1 MATYNTAFGSL
12 PGTNEMLGTTNT
24 TGGGRQQVYN
34 PQAQQRKQQQQQAQA
49 QTAQTFAQLQQQGM
63 ARPAPQA
70 PQARPIQ
77 QYGGSQQANEMRQR
91 LQQQLQSFGA
101 APSRFD
107 TQAFQQIRG
116 AQAQNLQAEYQGQR
130 KALDED
136 LARRGLFASSIG
148 GGRMGDLAGQQS
160 RALAD
165 LDARLLQQ
173 AAETQA
179 ADRGQL
185 LSAGQGLAE
194 LAGSQDLQQFEAN
207 RVGQAAEFEQGLRA
221 AEFGQQQYQQGSDI
235 ALRAGQAAQDY
246 EKFSR
251 DQELREAELLGNIG
265 GQNTLAARQQGEQ
278 ARQFDLEQQLRSQLG
293 LGGLDIQRGQLGLDR
308 ERLTQQQADAS
319 AERALRQKL
328 QTESLTAE
336 ERRQLADIDSRKALQ
351 AEELG
356 LERDRF
362 EADRDYRADQ
372 LGLNRDELTMRTNQI
387 VEDQRLRGVEITN
400 EDAYREAELEA
411 RTTQIANEFDI
422 SGRQITVDEARIKA
436 QREIA
441 EADNKAQLARLE
453 AQQTFQGG
461 EAGKERTFQ
470 QGETALDRQLRERL
484 GLTEA
489 TGQVYNFNPATGRVE
504 AIQGAT
510 GQTLEA
516 RRLGLTEAGL
526 TGQFGGKLTQDALQ
540 NAYARAA
547 QLSQTTGKQYTVNP
561 ETGAI
566 TQGTDST
573 LDAQL
578 RQGQLTG
585 QFGNKDTLEKLQQNL
600 EQSRFMTQQTGNIY
614 DAQGKLTGGT
624 TIAGQE
630 ATFQRAQTMADS
642 MSSQTG
648 NQYKVVRDEL
658 TGMFSVVPVDGKQT
672 QSAKLQ
678 DRQLAFQNA
687 ARLSEQSGFQYTVD
701 ATGNVVQERGADGRP
716 LATNAASQANLDRQ
730 LRSSGQEFEQGLQ
743 RARQLSETTGF
754 QYEPKLNTETQKYE
768 AQAIL
773 DQNGRQRVA
782 TPVSQANLDRQL
794 RQQLGMTEA
803 TGTVYDAAGA
813 PTEKATLES
822 RLREAGITGK
832 FGEQT
837 TLGASELSFNQ
848 AAEEARQL
856 SQTTGF
862 QYQTIFNP
870 TTKRFDVQAIINY
883 DGSQRLNTAA
893 SEALGLIGGQQ
904 TIAAQNASSQR
915 RIAEDQSMASLLAAL
930 RAALGK

>member
-24 TGGGRQQVYN
+24 TGGGRQQVYD
-34 PQAQQRKQQQQQAQA
+34 PQAQQRKQQQRQAQA
-49 QTAQTFAQLQQQGM
+49 QTSQTFAQLQQQGM
-63 ARPAPQA
+63 ARPAPQLQ
-70 PQARPIQ
+70 QARPVQ
-77 QYGGSQQANEMRQR
+77 QYGGSQQANEMRQK
-91 LQQQLQSFGA
+91 LQQQLQSFGD

-116 AQAQNLQAEYQGQR
+116 AQAQNLQAEYQGQK

-194 LAGSQDLQQFEAN
+194 LAGAQDLQQFEAN
-207 RVGQAAEFEQGLRA
+207 RVGQATEFEQGLRA

-251 DQELREAELLGNIG
+251 DQELREAELLGNVG

-362 EADRDYRADQ
+362 EADRDFRADQ
-372 LGLNRDELTMRTNQI
+372 LGLNRDELTMRANQI
-387 VEDQRLRGVEITN
+387 IEDQRLRGLEINN

-422 SGRQITVDEARIKA
+422 SGRQIGVDEARITA

-441 EADNKAQLARLE
+441 EADNKAQLARLQ

-504 AIQGAT
+504 AVQGAG

-547 QLSQTTGKQYTVNP
+547 QLSQTTGQQYTVNP
-561 ETGAI
+561 NTGELVRGDAA
-566 TQGTDST
+566 T

-585 QFGNKDTLEKLQQNL
+585 SFGGQATLDRLQQNL
-600 EQSRFMTQQTGNIY
+600 QQAQIMSQITG
-614 DAQGKLTGGT
+614 Q
-624 TIAGQE
+624 
-630 ATFQRAQTMADS
+630 
-642 MSSQTG
+642 
-648 NQYKVVRDEL
+648 
-658 TGMFSVVPVDGKQT
+658 
-672 QSAKLQ
+672 
-678 DRQLAFQNA
+678 
-687 ARLSEQSGFQYTVD
+687 QYTVNSSGALVP
-701 ATGNVVQERGADGRP
+701 ATTGTAKTETARQAD
-716 LATNAASQANLDRQ
+716 LDRQ
-730 LRSSGQEFEQGLQ
+730 LREAFGM
-743 RARQLSETTGF
+743 SESTGF
-754 QYEPKLNTETQKYE
+754 VYDPKTGQMVRSASGAPQETVQGQIARNQTLLSL
-768 AQAIL
+768 AQALGGLSQEQIAKL
-773 DQNGRQRVA
+773 FGGGTPTNTFAPSLPPTSPPGGPTPVPTTPTITGQTTTSPPPGTTNKPYSNWTPAADERGYITRASIAGTPLESVWDNPQVGVRYRIGGYGVWYDGTGWKA
-782 TPVSQANLDRQL
+782 TPVVD
-794 RQQLGMTEA
+794 
-803 TGTVYDAAGA
+803 
-813 PTEKATLES
+813 
-822 RLREAGITGK
+822 
-832 FGEQT
+832 
-837 TLGASELSFNQ
+837 
-848 AAEEARQL
+848 
-856 SQTTGF
+856 
-862 QYQTIFNP
+862 
-870 TTKRFDVQAIINY
+870 
-883 DGSQRLNTAA
+883 
-893 SEALGLIGGQQ
+893 
-904 TIAAQNASSQR
+904 
-915 RIAEDQSMASLLAAL
+915 
-930 RAALGK
+930 

>member
-24 TGGGRQQVYN
+24 TGGGRQQTYD
-34 PQAQQRKQQQQQAQA
+34 PQAQQRKQQQRQAQA
-49 QTAQTFAQLQQQGM
+49 QTSQTFAQLQQQGM
-63 ARPAPQA
+63 ARPAPQLQ
-70 PQARPIQ
+70 QARPIQ
-77 QYGGSQQANEMRQR
+77 QYGGSQQANEMRQK
-91 LQQQLQSFGA
+91 LQQQLQSFGN

-116 AQAQNLQAEYQGQR
+116 AQAQNLQAEYQGQK

-165 LDARLLQQ
+165 LDAQLLQR
-173 AAETQA
+173 AADTQA

-207 RVGQAAEFEQGLRA
+207 RVGQATEFEQGLRS

-251 DQELREAELLGNIG
+251 DQELREAELLGNVG

-278 ARQFDLEQQLRSQLG
+278 ARQFDLEQGLRQQLG
-293 LGGLDIQRGQLGLDR
+293 LGGLSLQERQQSAQEEQFGTTTAEGRRQFDLQQQLQQQLGLGNLTLEQQRAAAQQSQFGESLNEQRAARQQQLGISQQEIGLRAQQLQQEAQLQGRQMDIGEAQNKASNSIER
-308 ERLTQQQADAS
+308 ERIVQQGQQFGLNLDETKAARLQQFGLSTQEVGLRAQQIQQEAALQGRQMDISEAQNEAQNGLEKDRIAQQATQFGLNLTEQQA
-319 AERALRQKL
+319 ARAQQGGFTGQEIALRTREVAQQGQLEGRRLDL
-328 QTESLTAE
+328 QEAQNEAVNSL
-336 ERRQLADIDSRKALQ
+336 D
-351 AEELG
+351 
-356 LERDRF
+356 RDRF
-362 EADRDYRADQ
+362 DADSTYRADQ
-372 LGLNRDELTMRTNQI
+372 LGLNRDELTMRANQI
-387 VEDQRLRGVEITN
+387 IEDQRLRGLEINN

-422 SGRQITVDEARIKA
+422 SGRQIGVDEARIAA

-441 EADNKAQLARLE
+441 EADNAAQLARLE

-470 QGETALDRQLRERL
+470 QGETALDRQLKERL

-489 TGQVYNFNPATGRVE
+489 TGQVYNVNPATGKLE
-504 AIQGAT
+504 AVQGAG

-585 QFGNKDTLEKLQQNL
+585 QFDGQATLDRLQQNL
-600 EQSRFMTQQTGNIY
+600 QQAQIMSQITG
-614 DAQGKLTGGT
+614 Q
-624 TIAGQE
+624 
-630 ATFQRAQTMADS
+630 
-642 MSSQTG
+642 
-648 NQYKVVRDEL
+648 
-658 TGMFSVVPVDGKQT
+658 
-672 QSAKLQ
+672 
-678 DRQLAFQNA
+678 
-687 ARLSEQSGFQYTVD
+687 QYTVNSSGALVP
-701 ATGNVVQERGADGRP
+701 ATAGTAVTETAR
-716 LATNAASQANLDRQ
+716 QANLDRQ
-730 LRSSGQEFEQGLQ
+730 LREAFGM
-743 RARQLSETTGF
+743 SESTGF
-754 QYEPKLNTETQKYE
+754 VYDPKTGQMVRTPSGAAQETVQGQIARNQTMLSL
-768 AQAIL
+768 AQA
-773 DQNGRQRVA
+773 
-782 TPVSQANLDRQL
+782 
-794 RQQLGMTEA
+794 
-803 TGTVYDAAGA
+803 
-813 PTEKATLES
+813 
-822 RLREAGITGK
+822 
-832 FGEQT
+832 
-837 TLGASELSFNQ
+837 LSG
-848 AAEEARQL
+848 L
-856 SQTTGF
+856 SQTQIAQLLG
-862 QYQTIFNP
+862 
-870 TTKRFDVQAIINY
+870 TTPPSGNTPQPNSPRAGDVRTNAN
-883 DGSQRLNTAA
+883 
-893 SEALGLIGGQQ
+893 GQQ
-904 TIAAQNASSQR
+904 EIFDGTSWRLLSS
-915 RIAEDQSMASLLAAL
+915 E
-930 RAALGK
+930 KFPTE

>member
-24 TGGGRQQVYN
+24 TGGGRQQTYD
-34 PQAQQRKQQQQQAQA
+34 PQAQQRKQQQRQAQA
-49 QTAQTFAQLQQQGM
+49 QTSQTFAQLQQQGM
-63 ARPAPQA
+63 ARPAPQLQ
-70 PQARPIQ
+70 QARPVQ
-77 QYGGSQQANEMRQR
+77 QYAGSQQANEMRQK
-91 LQQQLQSFGA
+91 LQQQLQSFGN

-116 AQAQNLQAEYQGQR
+116 AQAQNLQAEYQGQK

-165 LDARLLQQ
+165 LDAQLLQR
-173 AAETQA
+173 AADTQA

-207 RVGQAAEFEQGLRA
+207 RVGQATEFEQGLRS

-251 DQELREAELLGNIG
+251 DQELREAELLGNVG

-293 LGGLDIQRGQLGLDR
+293 LGGLSLQERQQSAQESQFGTTTAEGRRQFDLQQQLQERLGLGNLTLEQQRAAAQQSQFGQSLEEQRAARQQQLGISQQEIGLRAQQLQQEAQLQGRQMDIGEAQNKASNSIER
-308 ERLTQQQADAS
+308 ERIVQQGQQFGLNLDETKAARLQQFGLSTQEVGLRAQELQQQAALQGRQMSIQEAQNEAQNGLEKDRIAQQ
-319 AERALRQKL
+319 ATQFGLNLTEQQAARAQ
-328 QTESLTAE
+328 QGGFTAQE
-336 ERRQLADIDSRKALQ
+336 LALESRKAENQVDQFGRQLSVQERQNQ
-351 AEELG
+351 AINA
-356 LERDRF
+356 LEARKLDEDVSFRSQ
-362 EADRDYRADQ
+362 Q
-372 LGLNRDELTMRTNQI
+372 LGLNRAEL
-387 VEDQRLRGVEITN
+387 DQKASQFAQDMALRGQQVTN
-400 EDAYREAELEA
+400 DQAYRQAELGM
-411 RTTQIANEFDI
+411 RTTQIQNEFTR
-422 SGRQITVDEARIKA
+422 SGQQITVDEARIKA

-489 TGQVYNFNPATGRVE
+489 TGQVYNVNPATGKLE
-504 AIQGAT
+504 AVQGAT

-585 QFGNKDTLEKLQQNL
+585 QFGGQATLDRLQQNL
-600 EQSRFMTQQTGNIY
+600 QQAQIMSQITG
-614 DAQGKLTGGT
+614 Q
-624 TIAGQE
+624 
-630 ATFQRAQTMADS
+630 
-642 MSSQTG
+642 
-648 NQYKVVRDEL
+648 
-658 TGMFSVVPVDGKQT
+658 
-672 QSAKLQ
+672 
-678 DRQLAFQNA
+678 
-687 ARLSEQSGFQYTVD
+687 QYTVNSSGALVP
-701 ATGNVVQERGADGRP
+701 ATAGTAKTETARQAD
-716 LATNAASQANLDRQ
+716 LDRQ
-730 LRSSGQEFEQGLQ
+730 LREAFGM
-743 RARQLSETTGF
+743 SESTGF
-754 QYEPKLNTETQKYE
+754 VYDPKTGQMVRSASGAAQETVQGQIARNQTMLSL
-768 AQAIL
+768 AQA
-773 DQNGRQRVA
+773 
-782 TPVSQANLDRQL
+782 
-794 RQQLGMTEA
+794 
-803 TGTVYDAAGA
+803 
-813 PTEKATLES
+813 
-822 RLREAGITGK
+822 
-832 FGEQT
+832 
-837 TLGASELSFNQ
+837 LSG
-848 AAEEARQL
+848 L
-856 SQTTGF
+856 SQTQIAQLLGTTPPSGNTP
-862 QYQTIFNP
+862 QPNSPRAGDVRTNANGEQEIFDGTSWRRLSGEKLP
-870 TTKRFDVQAIINY
+870 T
-883 DGSQRLNTAA
+883 
-893 SEALGLIGGQQ
+893 E
-904 TIAAQNASSQR
+904 
-915 RIAEDQSMASLLAAL
+915 
-930 RAALGK
+930 